1 MKLTEEQKTFAAWLS
16 LPKSQ
21 RKPRTQELLAIEL
34 DVNGMTLSR
43 WKKLPAVQAE
53 VDNTHIR
60 KLKDRMGEIY
70 DALVEHAIN
79 GKHPKYMEM
88 VFQLEKGQFG
98 KQQVDVNL
106 SNQEVAAMSTEDLA
120 SKAFELLNKHN
131 DDLGINKETFVAAVA
146 TQNVA
151 NN

>member
-1 MKLTEEQKTFAAWLS
+1 MKLTEQQKIFAAWLS

-21 RKPRTQELLAIEL
+21 RKPRTQELLANEL
-34 DVNGMTLSR
+34 EVNGMTLSR

-98 KQQVDVNL
+98 KKEVQVNL
-106 SNQEVAAMSTEDLA
+106 SQADAAAMSTEDLA
-120 SKAFELLNKHN
+120 AKAYELISKHN
-131 DDLGINKETFVAAVA
+131 DDIGVDKEAFVTAVA